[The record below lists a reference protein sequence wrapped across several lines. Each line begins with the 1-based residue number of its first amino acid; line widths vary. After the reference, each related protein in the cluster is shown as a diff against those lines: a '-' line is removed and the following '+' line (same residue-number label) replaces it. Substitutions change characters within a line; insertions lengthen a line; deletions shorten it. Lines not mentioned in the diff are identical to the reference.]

1 MRHPDRP
8 TGLACSRCG
17 RPACPDCLTPAAVGQ
32 HCVDCVRAS
41 GRQVPT
47 ARAIG
52 AKTAWATYALIAINS
67 ALFLIVAAQARSI
80 TEVRSSEVF
89 VDGALW
95 GPFMASGEYWRLLTA
110 GFLHFSLIHVGVNMF
125 SLYILGRD
133 VELTL
138 GTARFLGIYLTSLLG
153 GSAMVMLLGDPMAIN
168 AGASGA
174 IFGLMGATLI
184 VVLKAK
190 IPASGVYGIIGL
202 NVVLSFTIP
211 GISLWAHLGGLAFG
225 AAAAAGIVYGP
236 QLLPAN
242 ARNPRNANA
251 VGFLAMG
258 VLIAVALAIG
268 IVKAMTLTF

>member
-1 MRHPDRP
+1 M
-8 TGLACSRCG
+8 
-17 RPACPDCLTPAAVGQ
+17 
-32 HCVDCVRAS
+32 
-41 GRQVPT
+41 
-47 ARAIG
+47 
-52 AKTAWATYALIAINS
+52 AINI
-67 ALFLIVAAQARSI
+67 ALFVIVAAQAKSI
-80 TEVRSSEVF
+80 TDVVASSQVF
-89 VDGALW
+89 AEGALW

-110 GFLHFSLIHVGVNMF
+110 GFLHFSLIHVAINMF

-153 GSAMVMLLGDPMAIN
+153 GSAAVMLFGDSLAIN

-174 IFGLMGATLI
+174 IFGLMGATLV

-190 IPASGVYGIIGL
+190 LPATGLYGIIAL

-211 GISLWAHLGGLAFG
+211 NISIWAHFGGLAFG

-236 QLLPAN
+236 ELLPARS
-242 ARNPRNANA
+242 RNPRNAAA

-258 VLIAVALAIG
+258 LLIMAALVIG
-268 IVKAMTLTF
+268 IAKAQTLTF